1 MNKTEFNRLGGVVCL
16 IKKTQGAV
24 QRKPRRWGERRES
37 QRDFS
42 KGDFSK
48 GAFCGA
54 LALDTSKV
62 TRFTPRP
69 SGCPR
74 PEQAPG

>member
-42 KGDFSK
+42 KG
-48 GAFCGA
+48 AFCGA